1 MAKKRSSETAVP
13 EATGVKHV
21 GGVTDQLGGVDP
33 EADNTLM
40 RLAGGP

>member
-1 MAKKRSSETAVP
+1 MAKKRSAETMVSDS
-13 EATGVKHV
+13 TGVKHV